1 MNRSGWNINGSP
13 RYSRP
18 CSGLVRL
25 PDSGRLIDFG
35 GSVSISRG
43 SFSVIYRILANRESS
58 GGKRPLGIGPNDL
71 LAWGPAEMPKLWG
84 WLVD

>member
-1 MNRSGWNINGSP
+1 MNRSGWNTNGSP

-35 GSVSISRG
+35 GLYPFPGARFLLFVEFWPMG
-43 SFSVIYRILANRESS
+43 D
-58 GGKRPLGIGPNDL
+58 PLGENAL
-71 LAWGPAEMPKLWG
+71 LVWGPAEMPKLWG

>member
-1 MNRSGWNINGSP
+1 MNRSGWNTNGSP

-35 GSVSISRG
+35 GLYPFPGARFLLFVEFWPMG
-43 SFSVIYRILANRESS
+43 DPLEK
-58 GGKRPLGIGPNDL
+58 KRPLGVGPSRDAKVVG
-71 LAWGPAEMPKLWG
+71 LAG
-84 WLVD
+84 